1 MKPFE
6 VGEVGIIQNVED
18 ATFLNGMIAEV
29 IAKLDM
35 YPVRANGIKEG
46 GEDKVI
52 YKEGYYV
59 KILIIRV
66 PYPDHEWFA
75 HPHNLRRITDP
86 DAEQKT
92 EKEVGVQS

>member
-46 GEDKVI
+46 A
-52 YKEGYYV
+52 
-59 KILIIRV
+59 KI
-66 PYPDHEWFA
+66 
-75 HPHNLRRITDP
+75 
-86 DAEQKT
+86 K
-92 EKEVGVQS
+92 